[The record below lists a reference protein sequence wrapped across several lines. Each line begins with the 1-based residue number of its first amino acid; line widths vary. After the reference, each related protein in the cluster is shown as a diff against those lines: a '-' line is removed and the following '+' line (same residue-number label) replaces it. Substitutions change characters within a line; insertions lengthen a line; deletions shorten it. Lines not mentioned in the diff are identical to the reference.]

1 MLHKDT
7 TERPGSVDTR
17 PCPDEL
23 CRVAE
28 SLFALPWG
36 PLLIFALRIV
46 DVSLDTM
53 RVLSAVRGARWV
65 AGGLGFFQALI
76 WIVVVGNAIRYLDSI
91 WHVLGYAA
99 GFGAGT
105 LVGISIEHALAYG
118 LATVRVVSRDGGVE
132 IAAALRERGYG
143 VTEFGGQGRDGRV
156 EIINS
161 VVQRQDLADV
171 MRIVDSW
178 DPAAFVTVEEPK
190 FLRGGS
196 VARRAGV
203 LIPRRAK
210 RTNGS

>member
-1 MLHKDT
+1 M
-7 TERPGSVDTR
+7 
-17 PCPDEL
+17 
-23 CRVAE
+23 AE

-36 PLLIFALRIV
+36 PLVIFALRIV

-65 AGGLGFFQALI
+65 AAGLGFFQALI

-105 LVGISIEHALAYG
+105 LVGISIENALAYG
-118 LATVRVVSRDGGVE
+118 LATVRVVSREGGVE

-156 EIINS
+156 EILNS
-161 VVQRQDLADV
+161 VVQRQDLEAV
-171 MRIVDSW
+171 MRIVDTW
-178 DPAAFVTVEEPK
+178 DPGAFVTVEEPK
-190 FLRGGS
+190 LLRGGS
-196 VARRAGV
+196 VARRAGM
-203 LIPRRAK
+203 LISRRAK
-210 RTNGS
+210 RRDGV

>member
-1 MLHKDT
+1 MRAL
-7 TERPGSVDTR
+7 GG
-17 PCPDEL
+17 EL
-23 CRVAE
+23 CRMTE

-36 PLLIFALRIV
+36 PLVIFALRIV

-65 AGGLGFFQALI
+65 AAGLGFFQALI

-91 WHVLGYAA
+91 WHIVGYAG

-105 LVGISIEHALAYG
+105 LVGISIENALAYG

-156 EIINS
+156 EILNS
-161 VVQRQDLADV
+161 VVQRQDLDEV

-196 VARRAGV
+196 IARRAGV
-203 LIPRRAK
+203 FIPRRAK
-210 RTNGS
+210 RDLGD

>member
-1 MLHKDT
+1 M
-7 TERPGSVDTR
+7 
-17 PCPDEL
+17 PDI
-23 CRVAE
+23 
-28 SLFALPWG
+28 LFALPWG
-36 PLLIFALRIV
+36 PFIIFALRIV

-65 AGGLGFFQALI
+65 AGGLGFFQAMI
-76 WIVVVGNAIRYLDSI
+76 WLVVVGNAIKYLDSI

-105 LVGISIEHALAYG
+105 LVGISIENALAYG

-132 IAAALRERGYG
+132 IAQALRQRGYG
-143 VTEFGGQGRDGRV
+143 VTEFGGHGRDGRV

-161 VVQRQDLADV
+161 VVQRQDLSDV
-171 MRIVDSW
+171 IKIVDEW

-196 VARRAGV
+196 VARRTLLV
-203 LIPRRAK
+203 PWSRRPKTKSEA
-210 RTNGS
+210 